1 MARRACAV
9 RLTIIFERNQRH
21 PMDLGLKGKRAIVTG
36 GTRGIGRAIVETLLN
51 EGASVALCARKA
63 DEVHAAV
70 TALSKAGAKVFGG
83 VADIADAA
91 QLKSWIDAA
100 MGQLGGLD
108 LLVCNA
114 SALVQGNAE
123 DAWAKM
129 FAVDVMG
136 VQRAIA
142 SALPHLEQAAAVSG
156 DAAIVI
162 ISSVS
167 AAETSTANAYGAL
180 KAAQIHFAKGLA
192 KEKARLKVRINVV
205 SPGTVYFEGGVWQQ
219 VEKGLPELFK
229 TTMTRNPT
237 GRMATP
243 QEIANAAVFLC
254 SPASSYTTGINM
266 VVDGAITS
274 RVNF

>member
-1 MARRACAV
+1 
-9 RLTIIFERNQRH
+9 
-21 PMDLGLKGKRAIVTG
+21 MDLGLKGKRAIVTG

-63 DEVHAAV
+63 DEVNAAV
-70 TALSKAGAKVFGG
+70 AAMTSGGAKALGG

-91 QLKSWIDAA
+91 QLKAWIDTAI
-100 MGQLGGLD
+100 GQLGGLD

-114 SALVQGNAE
+114 SALVQGNNE

-142 SALPHLEQAAAVSG
+142 SALPHLEQAAATSG

-192 KEKARLKVRINVV
+192 KEKAKLKVRVNVV
-205 SPGTVYFEGGVWQQ
+205 SPGTVYFEGGVWHQ
-219 VEKGLPELFK
+219 VEKGMPELFK
-229 TTMTRNPT
+229 ATMARNPT

-243 QEIANAAVFLC
+243 QDIANAAVFLC

>member
-1 MARRACAV
+1 
-9 RLTIIFERNQRH
+9 
-21 PMDLGLKGKRAIVTG
+21 MDLGLKGKRAIVTG
-36 GTRGIGRAIVETLLN
+36 GTRGIGRAIVETLLS
-51 EGASVALCARKA
+51 EGASVALCARQA
-63 DEVHAAV
+63 DELNAAV
-70 TALSKAGAKVFGG
+70 TVLSAGGAKAFGG

-91 QLKSWIDAA
+91 QLKAWIDTA

-114 SALVQGNAE
+114 SALVQGNTE

-136 VQRAIA
+136 VQRAVA
-142 SALPHLEQAAAVSG
+142 SALPHLEQAAAMSG

-167 AAETSTANAYGAL
+167 AAETATANAYGAL

-192 KEKARLKVRINVV
+192 KEKAKVKVRINVV
-205 SPGTVYFEGGVWQQ
+205 SPGTVYFDGGVWHQI
-219 VEKGLPELFK
+219 EKGMPELFK
-229 TTMTRNPT
+229 TTMARNPT

-243 QEIANAAVFLC
+243 QEIANAAVFLA
-254 SPASSYTTGINM
+254 SPASSFTTGINM